1 MNAKQKH
8 VKHQI
13 FALLRESEM
22 TNEQIDDLVFQWK
35 IGISKEKTRLIQNEI
50 NTRKERAFI

>member
-13 FALLRESEM
+13 FALLRESEL
-22 TNEQIDDLVFQWK
+22 TDDQLDDLVFEWK
-35 IGISKEKTRLIQNEI
+35 MGTSKEKTRLIQNEI

>member
-13 FALLRESEM
+13 FALLRESEL
-22 TNEQIDDLVFQWK
+22 TDDQLDDLVFEWK
-35 IGISKEKTRLIQNEI
+35 IGISKEKARLNQNKI
-50 NTRKERAFI
+50 HARKEHAFV